1 MKDKKILV
9 VEDNDLNRKLVRSL
23 LSIRKYECLEACD
36 AETGIQLAQEAEP
49 DLVLMDIQLPGM
61 DGFTATKLLKA
72 NDKLKSIPII
82 ALTSYAMEEDREK
95 AKNAGCEGYISKPID
110 TRTFLDEIAVFI
122 QE

>member
-1 MKDKKILV
+1 MRSKTVLLI
-9 VEDNDLNRKLVRSL
+9 EDNDLNRKLVRSL
-23 LSIRKYECLEACD
+23 LSIGKYECLEARN
-36 AETGIQLAQEAEP
+36 AETGVQLAIQEKP

-72 NDKLKSIPII
+72 NDKLKSIPIV

-95 AKNAGCEGYISKPID
+95 AKKAGCEGYISKPID
-110 TRTFLDEIAVFI
+110 TRTFLDEISVFI